1 MTKYRAWYEKVY
13 RNSKFD
19 RKNMER
25 SETSTTVWPCS
36 KTEPV
41 SPLSVCGDY
50 LEHFRGILDVQEY
63 NINTI
68 QINIGFGWIWCT
80 GYLSKN
86 VLCQTCSTT
95 VSVESENDAILWDIG
110 FCLDFSD
117 RDFPILPWIWICSL
131 LFLSHL
137 LSVFFLYFSDPCMSL
152 LSFSFLF
159 LSLLVFS
166 VLFPFL
172 VFTLVIFIFLFF
184 RVLFWSSLYLVLVL
198 SSFPLRVFAFVV
210 FIFMFFSSWLSC
222 SLLPFLFYS
231 FPFLFFP
238 FSVFNIAPLILVC
251 ANFKLRKSKV
261 SQPNFHCT
269 LIYFCIKHFW
279 GVSKHM
285 VFDLVFTF
293 SNIFWH
299 FFDISTRGF
308 LSGPGSYQPFLRGND
323 RVGQIND
330 SSTDVQFKLYKLF
343 NGKKYGIL
351 HEF

>member
-1 MTKYRAWYEKVY
+1 MTKYRACYWYEKVY

-68 QINIGFGWIWCT
+68 QINIRFGWIWCT
-80 GYLSKN
+80 GYLSKTRFVPDLFHN
-86 VLCQTCSTT
+86 CNCRKWKRCNSM
-95 VSVESENDAILWDIG
+95 
-110 FCLDFSD
+110 
-117 RDFPILPWIWICSL
+117 RHR
-131 LFLSHL
+131 FLSWL
-137 LSVFFLYFSDPCMSL
+137 FWSWLSYTSLNMNIFITFSEPFTFRFLSSLPFFS
-152 LSFSFLF
+152 LF

-184 RVLFWSSLYLVLVL
+184 RVLLWSSLYLVLVL
-198 SSFPLRVFAFVV
+198 SSFPLLFFAFVDL
-210 FIFMFFSSWLSC
+210 FSCSSLPDYLALYCPFFSGHVH
-222 SLLPFLFYS
+222 F
-231 FPFLFFP
+231 FFP

-269 LIYFCIKHFW
+269 LIYILHQTLLRC
-279 GVSKHM
+279 
-285 VFDLVFTF
+285 TF
-293 SNIFWH
+293 SNIFWF

-308 LSGPGSYQPFLRGND
+308 LSGPGSYQPCLRGND

-343 NGKKYGIL
+343 NGQKYGIN
-351 HEF
+351 EYCMNFNK